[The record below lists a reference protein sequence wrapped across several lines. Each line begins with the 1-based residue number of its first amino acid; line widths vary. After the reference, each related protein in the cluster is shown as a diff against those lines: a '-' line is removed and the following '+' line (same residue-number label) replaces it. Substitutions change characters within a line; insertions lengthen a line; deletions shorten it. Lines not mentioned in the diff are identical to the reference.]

1 MTNRS
6 QQNPADAG
14 SPKSVAREEALLNE
28 ARSRGRLPL
37 MGVFLRLSGPGWL
50 QSAIT
55 LGGGSLAAALYL
67 GVLTGVHFLWVQVF
81 AMALGVIALGAISWI
96 TLTTGENPFHLLKDR
111 VSPVLA
117 WGWLGAVMLANVVW
131 ALPQFSLAT
140 AAVEQN
146 LLPGMKGDNLTVITC
161 LAVLSIALVVVWAYG
176 RGGRGVRMVEL
187 GLRALVGLIVI
198 AFFGVTWIL
207 LSRSDGMTL
216 SQVFAGFIP
225 NLDLLTQ
232 PAPGYAVELASARFP
247 ELWSSII
254 VRQQQEVLIAAAAT
268 AVGINMTFLMP
279 SSLLRRG
286 WNRSFRDLAVFDLA
300 TGLLIPF
307 VFATGC
313 IVVASADRFH
323 AQVDQELVSDV
334 SVAAG
339 RGGYLDRLDN
349 AILEGFGA
357 DSVQYEQHSVGSSAR
372 AGLTREELE
381 ARVGLA
387 MNLVPEPDRRLAS
400 MLEKRDTFALARALE
415 PLTGSTTAHLV
426 FGLGVL
432 AMAVSTIIVLMLIS
446 GLAFAT
452 VFRQRAGGIAFRCGT
467 LVAGLGALGP
477 FVWTG
482 KARAWLAVP
491 TSNFGMI
498 LLPLAYWSFVLLMNS
513 SKVLGKDVPR
523 GRTRLIWNSLL
534 IPTATV
540 ATFASAWTVHMKLG
554 PWGLAGLAAMA
565 LAVLATLRR

>member
-6 QQNPADAG
+6 PN
-14 SPKSVAREEALLNE
+14 VAREEALLDD
-28 ARSRGRLPL
+28 ARDRGRLPL
-37 MGVFLRLSGPGWL
+37 LGAFIRLSGPGWL

-67 GVLTGVHFLWVQVF
+67 GVLTGTNFLWVQVF

-96 TLTTGENPFHLLKDR
+96 TLTTGENPFTLLKDR

-146 LLPGMKGDNLTVITC
+146 LLPGLKGDALTVITC
-161 LAVLSIALVVVWAYG
+161 LAVLSLSLVVVWAYG
-176 RGGRGVRMVEL
+176 RGGRGVRIVEL
-187 GLRALVGLIVI
+187 GLRVLVGLIVL
-198 AFFGVTWIL
+198 AFFGVAWVL
-207 LSRSDGMTL
+207 LSRSDGMSL

-225 NLDLLTQ
+225 NLDLLSQ
-232 PAPGYAVELASARFP
+232 PAPAYAAELAAARFP
-247 ELWSSII
+247 DLWSGII

-279 SSLLRRG
+279 CSLLRRG
-286 WNRSFRDLAVFDLA
+286 WNRSFRNLAVFDLA

-323 AQVDQELVSDV
+323 ARVDQELVSDV
-334 SVAAG
+334 SVAVG
-339 RGGYLDRLDN
+339 RGAYLDRLDN
-349 AILEGFGA
+349 AIKEGFGA
-357 DSVQYEQHSVGSSAR
+357 GTAQYEEHSIASSAR
-372 AGLTREELE
+372 AGLSEAELLE
-381 ARVGLA
+381 RVGLA

-415 PLTGSTTAHLV
+415 PLTGYATAHMV
-426 FGLGVL
+426 FGFGVL
-432 AMAVSTIIVLMLIS
+432 AMAVSTVIVLMLIS
-446 GLAFAT
+446 GLAFA
-452 VFRQRAGGIAFRCGT
+452 VAFRQQPGGVAFRWGT
-467 LVAGLGALGP
+467 IVAGLGALGP

-513 SKVLGKDVPR
+513 RRVLGDDVPK
-523 GRTRLIWNSLL
+523 GRTRWIWNSLL
-534 IPTATV
+534 VPTALV
-540 ATFASAWTVHMKLG
+540 ASCASAWTVHMKLG

-565 LAVLATLRR
+565 IAVLATLRRS